1 MSRTQYKE
9 IYLQNGINHTLKKKK
24 MSSAKFWFYESSK
37 GAAAYSSFR
46 CGQKSMCIAKS
57 VSSLHVDGL

>member
-1 MSRTQYKE
+1 
-9 IYLQNGINHTLKKKK
+9 